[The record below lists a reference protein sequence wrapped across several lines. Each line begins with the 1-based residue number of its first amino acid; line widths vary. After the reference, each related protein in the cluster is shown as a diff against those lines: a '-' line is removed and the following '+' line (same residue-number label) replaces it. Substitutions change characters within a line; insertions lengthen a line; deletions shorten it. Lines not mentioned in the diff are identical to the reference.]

1 VHKNK
6 TFLGII
12 PARGGSTRLPKKNI
26 LKLNG
31 KPLITWSI
39 EAGLKSA
46 YIDKLIVSS
55 DNDEILNIANNHP
68 IDTLRR
74 PNELADDKTSSF
86 ETIKHVIDN
95 SVKYD
100 YVVMLQATSPLRN
113 HKHIDKAIELLEEK
127 NADAIISVCE
137 VNHNPLWS
145 NIIDDSLSLKGF
157 LKDDVLNKRSQDL
170 EKYYQLNGAIYIC
183 KISKF
188 IEEKGF
194 FLKDNIYAFKMD
206 RGSSIDIDERID
218 LKIAEALI
226 ENS

>member
-1 VHKNK
+1 
-6 TFLGII
+6 
-12 PARGGSTRLPKKNI
+12 LP
-26 LKLNG
+26 
-31 KPLITWSI
+31 
-39 EAGLKSA
+39 
-46 YIDKLIVSS
+46 
-55 DNDEILNIANNHP
+55 NNHP